1 MRSLA
6 AVYDWLGAGK
16 PEEPRDRRPNPPDYR
31 LRALPREDIHLYVKS
46 IDNTNVV
53 RVVDKKDWTAN
64 IWAAG
69 SALLG
74 SLVVSAL
81 VGPTCYG
88 LLASR
93 RAEYL
98 REEHGRL
105 QTQVLELRAQ
115 ESRLLNPKN
124 VEEWAGK
131 RFAPPTAEQVIYPP
145 PPKESVAQLGGATKE
160 AH

>member
-1 MRSLA
+1 
-6 AVYDWLGAGK
+6 
-16 PEEPRDRRPNPPDYR
+16 
-31 LRALPREDIHLYVKS
+31 
-46 IDNTNVV
+46 
-53 RVVDKKDWTAN
+53 
-64 IWAAG
+64 
-69 SALLG
+69 
-74 SLVVSAL
+74 
-81 VGPTCYG
+81 

-93 RAEYL
+93 RVEFL
-98 REEHGRL
+98 REEHTRL